1 MVRVLLAGALA
12 VAGCGPARDSP
23 EARELYNLR
32 PWNAVPASAPAR
44 LVGVF
49 EQVCLDGPRAPD
61 AAARALRAM
70 DYVEAPAVG
79 DDAMRSFVVD
89 DNRPLVMLAPDGR
102 GCAVAAEARTGQSA
116 RLAALVARRFPDA
129 RPVDPAT
136 IAPAAALAWDTG
148 TAQGLIVLQAATTPP
163 GHRARVIV
171 ARIGPG

>member
-116 RLAALVARRFPDA
+116 RLAAL
-129 RPVDPAT
+129 
-136 IAPAAALAWDTG
+136 AWDTG

-163 GHRARVIV
+163 GRRARVIV